1 MKRQKKIALINDM
14 TGYGRCSLTVEI
26 PIISAMNIQTCPLP
40 TAVLSAH
47 TGFPLYFLDD
57 YTENMAIYM
66 DNWKALNV
74 QFDGI
79 CTGFLGSE
87 KQIELVERFFHLFK
101 KEDTLTVVDPVMGDD
116 GRIYAS
122 YTEAMCQGMK
132 RLLPYAD
139 VITPN
144 MTEACVLLDIPYE
157 DSLQFGETK
166 WKEMARQ
173 LCEKGPTKVVLTGIH
188 QGDQVGN
195 LVYEASGSS
204 QLLMSEKIGIS
215 RAGTGDVFTSVVA
228 GSLVRGNELA
238 DAVRQA
244 MEFIC
249 RALRYTEQQG
259 LEWNEGICFEP
270 FLVSLS
276 QD

>member
-57 YTENMAIYM
+57 YTEKMAIYM